1 LVDEKREQVAVEP
14 LEPVVVAESGYGIQY
29 LTLHGADIQPSPEDS
44 DRRQFV
50 RYAVGSTTAMDTVG
64 GYYASVHLPDNARI
78 LEFSIWY
85 EGTVKAYFYAQRLAG
100 GWDGI
105 AEAGSED
112 TPRATM
118 GLVGPIPVSHRVNN
132 AGYFY
137 FVQMLCRGTDW
148 NKINAVQIKYELPL
162 P

>member
-1 LVDEKREQVAVEP
+1 VEP

-29 LTLHGADIQPSPEDS
+29 LTLHGADIQPSLEDM
-44 DRRQFV
+44 DGRQFA
-50 RYAVGSTTAMDTVG
+50 RYTSLSTTAMDTVG
-64 GYYASVHLPDNARI
+64 GYHASVHLPDNARI

-85 EGTVKAYFYAQRLAG
+85 EGTVRASLFAVRLAG
-100 GWDGI
+100 GSWDRI

-137 FVQMLCRGTDW
+137 VVQMLCRGTDW